1 MKMRRFIAKT
11 SHEALRNVKEEL
23 GADAV
28 ILSNKQVDEGIE
40 IVALASNEM
49 SSLVNS
55 PESKFVPTPPP
66 SKRKRKYYQLLT
78 QILKC

>member
-49 SSLVNS
+49 SSLVN
-55 PESKFVPTPPP
+55 KIGRAHV
-66 SKRKRKYYQLLT
+66 
-78 QILKC
+78 